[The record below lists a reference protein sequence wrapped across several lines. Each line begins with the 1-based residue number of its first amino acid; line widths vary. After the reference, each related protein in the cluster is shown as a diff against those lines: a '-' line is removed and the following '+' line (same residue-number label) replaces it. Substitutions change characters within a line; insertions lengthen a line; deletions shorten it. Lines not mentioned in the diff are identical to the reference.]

1 MPNRRRRCQISTAR
15 VYSGVA
21 KHGALCRPVQPH
33 QAAGAVPPVVRPN
46 HGGVLPAGRQRAAG
60 RVGHFTHV

>member
-1 MPNRRRRCQISTAR
+1 MPNRRRRRCQISTAR
-15 VYSGVA
+15 AYSGVA

-46 HGGVLPAGRQRAAG
+46 HGGVLPAGR
-60 RVGHFTHV
+60 